1 MLCYDPGLTIA
12 RAGLAM
18 GVAEGFVPTLTPR
31 ILSGDRPGANQPPRH
46 ESDFVDRVVA
56 QERELCRPPSPVHRL
71 NEQQRVRHEA
81 LRALEATGRTGYPVA
96 VPRDTSVAAARA
108 AFASPSARTENG
120 PESGPQSGTG
130 CSSTPAVGDVVSV
143 VGRVRAVRDLGGVS
157 FAVIEEG
164 GARIQALVRADGTPA
179 DERAAWRRFVHLGDQ
194 VSVTGPLLRSRS
206 GEPSVAVQSWVMAA
220 TCLNPLPT
228 LHATLAES
236 ARTRQ
241 RTLDLLTH
249 PEAVYLLRGR
259 GLAVRAL
266 RDAFVA
272 EGYLEVETPM
282 LQSVHG
288 GASARPF
295 TTHINAYDMG
305 LYLRIAP
312 ELFLKRL
319 MVAGMDRIFEVGRNF
334 RNEGADATHNPEFTS
349 VEAYAAHADYVEMRK
364 LTRRVILAMARAVH
378 GREIA
383 LRPDG
388 QGGYT
393 EVDLSG
399 EWPVRTLHEAV
410 AEATGAPLTP
420 ETPAAEVA
428 ALCARHDVAV
438 PLDASAGLM
447 VKELYEALV
456 EKQTVMPT
464 FYCDF
469 PVEVSPLARP
479 HRRVPGLT
487 EQWGPHGRPGDR
499 RRPGRHDVHGPEH
512 PRHPRLPVRQAA
524 MSLPMSPSVIP
535 SMSPR

>member
-1 MLCYDPGLTIA
+1 
-12 RAGLAM
+12 
-18 GVAEGFVPTLTPR
+18 
-31 ILSGDRPGANQPPRH
+31 
-46 ESDFVDRVVA
+46 
-56 QERELCRPPSPVHRL
+56 
-71 NEQQRVRHEA
+71 
-81 LRALEATGRTGYPVA
+81 
-96 VPRDTSVAAARA
+96 
-108 AFASPSARTENG
+108 
-120 PESGPQSGTG
+120 
-130 CSSTPAVGDVVSV
+130 
-143 VGRVRAVRDLGGVS
+143 
-157 FAVIEEG
+157 
-164 GARIQALVRADGTPA
+164 
-179 DERAAWRRFVHLGDQ
+179 
-194 VSVTGPLLRSRS
+194 
-206 GEPSVAVQSWVMAA
+206 MAA

-249 PEAVYLLRGR
+249 PEAVDLLRGR

-487 EQWGPHGRPGDR
+487 EQWDLVGFGAELGTAYSELIDPVEQRARLTAQSVAAAAGDLEAMQLDEDFLDALAYGMPPTGGLGIGVDR
-499 RRPGRHDVHGPEH
+499 VVMMLTGQNIRATLAFPFVK
-512 PRHPRLPVRQAA
+512 PR
-524 MSLPMSPSVIP
+524 
-535 SMSPR
+535 